1 MENNQ
6 LNSGSVETL
15 KQGQTLLVSARKVGG
30 DKVHMEFAEVIP
42 NGKGQNILGI
52 LNASDE
58 RFSANA
64 RRAWVTAEPAD
75 ATKTFG
81 INLGIDAGWEATERG
96 EMLFLNILNPTI
108 DGTRCRIQIVDAE
121 TGEIFDEDVL

>member
-1 MENNQ
+1 MEN

-30 DKVHMEFAEVIP
+30 DKVHIEFAEVIP
-42 NGKGQNILGI
+42 NGKAQNILGI
-52 LNASDE
+52 LNASDD

-64 RRAWVTAEPAD
+64 RRAWVTAEPVD

-81 INLGIDAGWEATERG
+81 INLGIDAGWEMTEKG

-108 DGTRCRIQIVDAE
+108 DGTRCRILINE
-121 TGEIFDEDVL
+121 C